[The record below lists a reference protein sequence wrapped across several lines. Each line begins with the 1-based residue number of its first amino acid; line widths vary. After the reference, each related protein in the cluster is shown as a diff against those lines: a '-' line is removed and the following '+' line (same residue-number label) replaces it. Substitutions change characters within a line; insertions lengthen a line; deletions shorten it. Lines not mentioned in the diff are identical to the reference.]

1 MENNFEKQLKEI
13 IKNSE
18 DIKVPSKISV
28 GIDEVLENLKPKNKK
43 KNLLK
48 RVSIAA
54 VLVLAILA
62 GFVATF
68 PTLAAE
74 IPIINKFVGDSSLF
88 NTVKSSKY
96 SDEFKNLSKLNN
108 VSVGINKGVYDKGI
122 TITIKEIA
130 YDEAAFYVIYEV
142 NFDKNLKNK
151 NLENC
156 SEVVEINGKRCVANA
171 IVPLYSDDTKVAFTE
186 VFPVLGGDVMPDK
199 FDFNISFT
207 KVSDIEGNWN
217 FKIPLIKQNLK
228 DKVNIFG
235 LNKYIVDGFNVI
247 KLAKVTSSPA
257 YLSLLTEHGV
267 YKADKYDY
275 VLMDSKGNEFQQ
287 VDIGGIAKKALSTDV
302 TFFYK
307 QIEGSKLD
315 SIKILKPKVEKYSP
329 NKLKNVQY
337 IALNSKLPVDV
348 SVGKNKKLTV
358 NSISE
363 KDNQI
368 EIIFSSEKV
377 PVYTFGFGGG
387 ISIYDK
393 TMSKESR
400 DAYDIVRP
408 EVLGNNKYKVTIPK
422 KRSLTKDD
430 KVVEYDRDIKNLV
443 ICIGNYD
450 EMYKEVGYVDLKMK
464 NSARL
469 DEKNSTEIKVK

>member
-18 DIKVPSKISV
+18 DIKVPQKISV
-28 GIDEVLENLKPKNKK
+28 GIDEVLENLKSKNKK
-43 KNLLK
+43 KNILK
-48 RVSIAA
+48 RISTAA

-62 GFVATF
+62 GFVTTF
-68 PTLAAE
+68 PTLADE
-74 IPIINKFVGDSSLF
+74 IPIINKLVGDSSLF
-88 NTVKSSKY
+88 NKVKSSKNGG
-96 SDEFKNLSKLNN
+96 EFKNLSKLNN
-108 VSVGINKGVYDKGI
+108 VSVEINKGVYDKGV

-142 NFDKNLKNK
+142 NIDKNLKNK
-151 NLENC
+151 NVQDIGRANV
-156 SEVVEINGKRCVANA
+156 EVNGKRYEANA
-171 IVPLYSDDTKVAFTE
+171 VVPLYSDDTKVACTE

-199 FDFNISFT
+199 FDFNISFSE
-207 KVSDIEGNWN
+207 VSNIKGNWN
-217 FKIPLIKQNLK
+217 FKIPLIKQNLQ
-228 DKVNIFG
+228 DKVNIFR

-257 YLSLLTEHGV
+257 YLSLLTEYGV
-267 YKADKYDY
+267 YKPDKYDY
-275 VLMDSKGNEFQQ
+275 VVMDSKGNEFQS
-287 VDIGGIAKKALSTDV
+287 VDIGGIAKKALLTDV

-315 SIKILKPKVEKYSP
+315 SIKILKSKVEKYSP
-329 NKLKNVQY
+329 NKLKNAQY

-363 KDNQI
+363 KDSQI

-393 TMSKESR
+393 TMSKESK
-400 DAYDIVRP
+400 DAYSIVRP
-408 EVLGNNKYKVTIPK
+408 EVLGNNKYKVTVPK
-422 KRSLTKDD
+422 KRSLIKDN
-430 KVVEYDRDIKNLV
+430 KVVEFDIDIKNLV

-450 EMYKEVGYVDLKMK
+450 EMYKEVGYIDLKK
-464 NSARL
+464 
-469 DEKNSTEIKVK
+469 

>member
-13 IKNSE
+13 IKNGE
-18 DIKVPSKISV
+18 DIKVPQKISV

-48 RVSIAA
+48 RISMAA

-62 GFVATF
+62 GFVTAF

-88 NTVKSSKY
+88 NKAKSGEY
-96 SDEFKNLSKLNN
+96 GDEFKNLSKLNN
-108 VSVGINKGVYDKGI
+108 VSVEINKGVYDKGI

-142 NFDKNLKNK
+142 SFDKNLNK

-156 SEVVEINGKRCVANA
+156 SDVVEINGKRYVANA
-171 IVPLYSDDTKVAFTE
+171 VVPLYSDDTKTAVTE

-199 FDFNISFT
+199 FDFNISFSE
-207 KVSDIEGNWN
+207 VSNIKGNWN
-217 FKIPLIKQNLK
+217 FKIPLVKQNLQ
-228 DKVNIFG
+228 DKVNIFR

-257 YLSLLTEHGV
+257 YLSLLTEHRV
-267 YKADKYDY
+267 YEADKYDY

-287 VDIGGIAKKALSTDV
+287 VDMGGIVKKAFSIDV

-315 SIKILKPKVEKYSP
+315 SIKILKSKVEKYSP

-393 TMSKESR
+393 TMSKETK
-400 DAYDIVRP
+400 DAYSIVRP
-408 EVLGNNKYKVTIPK
+408 EVLGNNKYKVTVPK
-422 KRSLTKDD
+422 KRSLTKDT

-450 EMYKEVGYVDLKMK
+450 EMYKEVGYIDLKK
-464 NSARL
+464 
-469 DEKNSTEIKVK
+469 